1 MNKWYEKAGPQADVV
16 CSTRVRLARNL
27 QAYPFPSKASQKE
40 KEELEEKIKDALLS
54 GNSVLSREFSFLPLE
69 SLTREAAISLAERRL
84 VSPEFLSQEKGR
96 GILLSEDESVSIMI
110 NEEDHLRLQVLMEG
124 LSLKEAA
131 EKADRVETVLSET
144 LPFAYDQEF
153 GYLTECPTNLGTGMR
168 ASVMLHLPALT
179 ENGGMARISANLSKL
194 GLTLRGTYGE
204 GTQVQGNLYQL
215 SNQITLGLSEDE
227 AVENLYAI
235 SNQLIGEERKLR
247 ERFGE
252 SIQLQDK
259 VCRAAGVLKSAQLL
273 SAGEFMQLI
282 SLVRFGLSTGILK
295 GLSWEEV
302 NSLTVAVQPATLMA
316 RQGKAMEQEERDR
329 SRAQLVRQACGAL
342 KEE

>member
-1 MNKWYEKAGPQADVV
+1 MDKWYEKAGPEADVV

-27 QAYPFPSKASQKE
+27 QAYPFPSKASSQE
-40 KEELEEKIKDALLS
+40 KEELEAKVKEALLS
-54 GNSVLSREFSFLPLE
+54 GNSILSREFSFLPLE
-69 SLTREAAISLAERRL
+69 SLTKEAAVSLAERRL
-84 VSPEFLSQEKGR
+84 VSPEFLSDGRGR

-110 NEEDHLRLQVLMEG
+110 NEEDHLRIQVLMEG

-144 LPFAYDQEF
+144 LSFAYDPEF

-168 ASVMLHLPALT
+168 ASVLLHLPALT

-204 GTQVQGNLYQL
+204 GTQVQGSLYQL

-235 SNQLIGEERKLR
+235 SSQLIGEERKLR
-247 ERFGE
+247 QRFGGN
-252 SIQLQDK
+252 IQLRDK
-259 VCRAAGVLKSAQLL
+259 ICRAAGVLKSAQLL

-282 SLVRFGLSTGILK
+282 SLVRLGLSTGILK
-295 GLSWEEV
+295 GLSWGEA
-302 NSLTVAVQPATLMA
+302 NGLTAAVQPATLMA
-316 RQGKAMEQEERDR
+316 RQGKAMEQEERD
-329 SRAQLVRQACGAL
+329 SFRAQIVRRACAEL
-342 KEE
+342 QEE